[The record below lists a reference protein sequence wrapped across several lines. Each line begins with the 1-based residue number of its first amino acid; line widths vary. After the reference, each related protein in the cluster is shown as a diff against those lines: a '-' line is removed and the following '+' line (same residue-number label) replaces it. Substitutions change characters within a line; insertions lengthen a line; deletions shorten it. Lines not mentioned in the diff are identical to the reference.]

1 MSTATGSGA
10 SSPSSVRIAPPEAA
24 TQVPDSEPS
33 IPEVTIGT
41 SGGIAMEYHEFL
53 TYLFDRP
60 QTREL
65 AVELGVA
72 MDERMERERNPDLLA
87 G

>member
-1 MSTATGSGA
+1 VSRTDTGDVKRLLG
-10 SSPSSVRIAPPEAA
+10 RHKH
-24 TQVPDSEPS
+24 
-33 IPEVTIGT
+33 
-41 SGGIAMEYHEFL
+41 MEYHEFL

-72 MDERMERERNPDLLA
+72 IDEVIERSHPEA
-87 G
+87 IAV

>member
-1 MSTATGSGA
+1 
-10 SSPSSVRIAPPEAA
+10 
-24 TQVPDSEPS
+24 
-33 IPEVTIGT
+33 
-41 SGGIAMEYHEFL
+41 MEYHEFL

-72 MDERMERERNPDLLA
+72 IDERMQHERDPELLA

>member
-1 MSTATGSGA
+1 
-10 SSPSSVRIAPPEAA
+10 
-24 TQVPDSEPS
+24 
-33 IPEVTIGT
+33 
-41 SGGIAMEYHEFL
+41 MEYHEFL

-72 MDERMERERNPDLLA
+72 IDEVIERSHPEA
-87 G
+87 VAV

>member
-1 MSTATGSGA
+1 
-10 SSPSSVRIAPPEAA
+10 
-24 TQVPDSEPS
+24 
-33 IPEVTIGT
+33 
-41 SGGIAMEYHEFL
+41 MEYHEFL

-72 MDERMERERNPDLLA
+72 IDERMERDRERLDTPLA

>member
-1 MSTATGSGA
+1 M
-10 SSPSSVRIAPPEAA
+10 
-24 TQVPDSEPS
+24 D
-33 IPEVTIGT
+33 
-41 SGGIAMEYHEFL
+41 YHDFL
-53 TYLFDRP
+53 TYLFDRE

-72 MDERMERERNPDLLA
+72 VDEAMYHERTAQLLP

>member
-1 MSTATGSGA
+1 MTF
-10 SSPSSVRIAPPEAA
+10 
-24 TQVPDSEPS
+24 
-33 IPEVTIGT
+33 
-41 SGGIAMEYHEFL
+41 HEFL
-53 TYLFDRP
+53 TYLFDRE

-72 MDERMERERNPDLLA
+72 IDEHLYAARVEELA

>member
-1 MSTATGSGA
+1 
-10 SSPSSVRIAPPEAA
+10 
-24 TQVPDSEPS
+24 
-33 IPEVTIGT
+33 
-41 SGGIAMEYHEFL
+41 MEYHEFL

-72 MDERMERERNPDLLA
+72 IDEVLERSHHPEA
-87 G
+87 VVV

>member
-1 MSTATGSGA
+1 
-10 SSPSSVRIAPPEAA
+10 
-24 TQVPDSEPS
+24 
-33 IPEVTIGT
+33 
-41 SGGIAMEYHEFL
+41 MEYHEFL

-72 MDERMERERNPDLLA
+72 IDEAIERSHRPEA
-87 G
+87 IAV

>member
-1 MSTATGSGA
+1 
-10 SSPSSVRIAPPEAA
+10 
-24 TQVPDSEPS
+24 
-33 IPEVTIGT
+33 
-41 SGGIAMEYHEFL
+41 MEYHEFL

-72 MDERMERERNPDLLA
+72 IDERLEREQERRDTPLA

>member
-1 MSTATGSGA
+1 
-10 SSPSSVRIAPPEAA
+10 
-24 TQVPDSEPS
+24 
-33 IPEVTIGT
+33 
-41 SGGIAMEYHEFL
+41 MEYHEFL

-72 MDERMERERNPDLLA
+72 IDEVLERTSHPEA
-87 G
+87 VAV

>member
-1 MSTATGSGA
+1 
-10 SSPSSVRIAPPEAA
+10 
-24 TQVPDSEPS
+24 
-33 IPEVTIGT
+33 
-41 SGGIAMEYHEFL
+41 MEYHEFL

-72 MDERMERERNPDLLA
+72 IDERMERERDPELLA

>member
-1 MSTATGSGA
+1 
-10 SSPSSVRIAPPEAA
+10 
-24 TQVPDSEPS
+24 
-33 IPEVTIGT
+33 
-41 SGGIAMEYHEFL
+41 MEYHEFL

-72 MDERMERERNPDLLA
+72 IDEALERARVPEA
-87 G
+87 VAV

>member
-1 MSTATGSGA
+1 
-10 SSPSSVRIAPPEAA
+10 
-24 TQVPDSEPS
+24 
-33 IPEVTIGT
+33 
-41 SGGIAMEYHEFL
+41 METHEFL

-65 AVELGVA
+65 AVELAVA
-72 MDERMERERNPDLLA
+72 VDESLHNDRAESLP

>member
-1 MSTATGSGA
+1 
-10 SSPSSVRIAPPEAA
+10 
-24 TQVPDSEPS
+24 
-33 IPEVTIGT
+33 
-41 SGGIAMEYHEFL
+41 MEYHEFL

-72 MDERMERERNPDLLA
+72 VDDSLKRDVMESLPV
-87 G
+87 

>member
-1 MSTATGSGA
+1 
-10 SSPSSVRIAPPEAA
+10 
-24 TQVPDSEPS
+24 
-33 IPEVTIGT
+33 
-41 SGGIAMEYHEFL
+41 MEYHEFL

-72 MDERMERERNPDLLA
+72 IDEAIERSHHPEA
-87 G
+87 VAV